1 MIWMAVTAD
10 RLELPLA
17 VADSAR
23 CLAEKMGVKTSQIEG
38 AWYKNRSG
46 KRKGYRVVAVSS
58 KDGENCMNEA
68 KE

>member
-46 KRKGYRVVAVSS
+46 KRKGYRVVAV
-58 KDGENCMNEA
+58 K
-68 KE
+68 

>member
-23 CLAEKMGVKTSQIEG
+23 CLAEKMGVKTSRLKGPGIRTG
-38 AWYKNRSG
+38 VVRG
-46 KRKGYRVVAVSS
+46 KGI
-58 KDGENCMNEA
+58 G
-68 KE
+68 